1 MSKPDYLSVVTALED
16 NIQMLEITMSTTG
29 HIDAMCDEAIK
40 EGKAALPLAR
50 SMVEMLEAVKAYD
63 YAISALEKEHG
74 RKDMELTQHSK
85 LVPIRELARK
95 L

>member
-1 MSKPDYLSVVTALED
+1 MTTPSPHPVVVALED

-50 SMVEMLEAVKAYD
+50 SMVEKLERYDELVEKAE
-63 YAISALEKEHG
+63 ALEWMRDKF
-74 RKDMELTQHSK
+74 
-85 LVPIRELARK
+85 
-95 L
+95 